1 MHTAAKFLSP
11 FMRDRLSCPTRPSIA
26 SIKIPIAAPKNPP
39 YTAIPSCMTTSR
51 ARGRRR
57 RRSRRPGAQPPSA
70 AGSPGPRPMRRP
82 RSDPARLTRAL
93 AAKGS
98 QPARSDVEP
107 LFTLLATG
115 DRDQA
120 EAASRALARLGS
132 DAATAALARFD
143 AAPPVARARIT
154 RLVGRVAQKRGDRAL
169 AAWLVARV
177 DDADDN

>member
-1 MHTAAKFLSP
+1 MTRDLSDA
-11 FMRDRLSCPTRPSIA
+11 DRL
-26 SIKIPIAAPKNPP
+26 K
-39 YTAIPSCMTTSR
+39 
-51 ARGRRR
+51 
-57 RRSRRPGAQPPSA
+57 
-70 AGSPGPRPMRRP
+70 
-82 RSDPARLTRAL
+82 RAL
-93 AAKGS
+93 AQKGY

-107 LFTLLATG
+107 LFALLATG

-177 DDADDN
+177 ADADDKPPRNAPLALGRLGELTDRAAVEPALIARWAAAAPSLRRALA